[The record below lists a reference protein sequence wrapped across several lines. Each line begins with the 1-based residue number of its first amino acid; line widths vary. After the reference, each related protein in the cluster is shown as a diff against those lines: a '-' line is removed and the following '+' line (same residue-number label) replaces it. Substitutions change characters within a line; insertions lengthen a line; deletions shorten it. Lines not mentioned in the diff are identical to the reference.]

1 MPTSWIRQSC
11 KLAAWLLLFAI
22 TVLSLVLPSYRPVTM
37 LPHGFEH
44 LIASLLMGFAFG
56 LGYTSRAILVA
67 LLLIGFVGLIEVVQL
82 YVPGRHAR
90 MTDFLVDTLAVCIG
104 IASAAFAM
112 RHEPGSDD

>member
-1 MPTSWIRQSC
+1 
-11 KLAAWLLLFAI
+11 
-22 TVLSLVLPSYRPVTM
+22 M

-44 LIASLLMGFAFG
+44 LIAFLLMGFAFG
-56 LGYTSRAILVA
+56 LGYASRAILVT

-112 RHEPGSDD
+112 RHEPEVTTKK